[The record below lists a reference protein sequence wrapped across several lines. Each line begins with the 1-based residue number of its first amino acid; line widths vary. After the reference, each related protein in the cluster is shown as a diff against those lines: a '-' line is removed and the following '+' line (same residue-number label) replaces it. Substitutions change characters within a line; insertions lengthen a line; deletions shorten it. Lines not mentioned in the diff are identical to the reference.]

1 MITLLI
7 LTSGESREREGSAN
21 DSDSFLQRP
30 TPAPAPAANGF
41 KGRTVPARGV
51 VHLQVI
57 RLGCVKKGQ
66 TRFFFFSLYFEHPP
80 LQFTVTEIEKALAV
94 GEPPL
99 IVRSEDTSARG
110 RKNKNKTTT
119 TKFRVR
125 VVVFNRKKSI
135 WNLLGVQ
142 GVGGAL

>member
-30 TPAPAPAANGF
+30 APAPAPAANGF

-110 RKNKNKTTT
+110 RKTKT
-119 TKFRVR
+119 KQQQQLSSESV
-125 VVVFNRKKSI
+125 
-135 WNLLGVQ
+135 
-142 GVGGAL
+142 